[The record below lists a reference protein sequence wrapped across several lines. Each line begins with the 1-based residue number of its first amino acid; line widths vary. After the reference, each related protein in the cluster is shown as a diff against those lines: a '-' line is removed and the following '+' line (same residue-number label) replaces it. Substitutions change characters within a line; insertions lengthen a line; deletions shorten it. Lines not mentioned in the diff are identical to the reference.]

1 MYGVYIDCIDA
12 RLPRLAL
19 FAIRDI
25 CYGEE
30 LTFDYQVSND
40 TGASGSPMTASKHRK
55 KAPSL
60 QKFLCACGSKKCRRY
75 LF

>member
-1 MYGVYIDCIDA
+1 MFVDCIDA
-12 RLPRLAL
+12 RLPRLGL

-25 CYGEE
+25 DYGEE

-40 TGASGSPMTASKHRK
+40 QEDDNSPMVPSKCRK
-55 KAPSL
+55 NEPPL
-60 QKFLCACGSKKCRRY
+60 QKFLCACGSKNCRTY